1 MIGFDDSDQ
10 LDDGELEPISPQ
22 ELTQKK
28 PLKAR
33 ARAGAVKDFI
43 DTFIDTDIIDRVV
56 RNPQVKVDKRQF
68 LQQQF
73 ADAPCLD
80 EILLHGPQS
89 IYELEILKQKAR
101 KMVREMLHRDIE
113 EIFAARAVPQRLELW
128 NHAVRMIQQILYM
141 FGEDELP
148 NDAKDLAAEIKKYA
162 NDYGY
167 AISILVQG
175 RQVRLKGRQAKQAL
189 LLSMGKTIRK
199 KSTRALSVKSS
210 VNRGIKEFILE
221 TAGFRLIDKLMDAK
235 RGGAE
240 SGISGEHR

>member
-1 MIGFDDSDQ
+1 MIEFDDSDQ

-33 ARAGAVKDFI
+33 ARAVRDFV
-43 DTFIDTDIIDRVV
+43 DTFIDMDIIDRVV
-56 RNPQVKVDKRQF
+56 RDPRAKVDKRQF

-101 KMVREMLHRDIE
+101 EMVHRDIE
-113 EIFAARAVPQRLELW
+113 EIFAAGAVPQRLEFW

-162 NDYGY
+162 NNYWY
-167 AISILVQG
+167 AISTLVQG
-175 RQVRLKGRQAKQAL
+175 RQVKLKGRRAKQV
-189 LLSMGKTIRK
+189 LSLYMGKTVRK
-199 KSTRALSVKSS
+199 NSTGALSWKSS
-210 VNRGIKEFILE
+210 LNRYIKEFILE
-221 TAGFRLIDKLMDAK
+221 TAGFRLINELIDAK
-235 RGGAE
+235 RGGF
-240 SGISGEHR
+240 

>member
-1 MIGFDDSDQ
+1 MVEFDDSDQ
-10 LDDGELEPISPQ
+10 LNDGQLEPISPQ

-28 PLKAR
+28 PFKTR
-33 ARAGAVKDFI
+33 ARAVKDVI
-43 DTFIDTDIIDRVV
+43 DTFIDTRIIDRVV
-56 RNPQVKVDKRQF
+56 RDPQVKVDKRQF

-101 KMVREMLHRDIE
+101 EMVHQDIE
-113 EIFAARAVPQRLELW
+113 EIFAAGAVPQRLEFW

-162 NDYGY
+162 NNYWY
-167 AISILVQG
+167 AISTLVQG
-175 RQVRLKGRQAKQAL
+175 RQVKLKGRRAKQAL
-189 LLSMGKTIRK
+189 LLSMGKTVRK
-199 KSTRALSVKSS
+199 NSTRALSEKSS
-210 VNRGIKEFILE
+210 VNKYIKEFILE

-240 SGISGEHR
+240 PGISGEHR

>member
-1 MIGFDDSDQ
+1 MVEFDDSDQ
-10 LDDGELEPISPQ
+10 LNDGQLEPISPQ

-28 PLKAR
+28 PLKTR
-33 ARAGAVKDFI
+33 ARAVKDFI

-56 RNPQVKVDKRQF
+56 RDPQVKVDKRQF

-101 KMVREMLHRDIE
+101 EMVHQDIE
-113 EIFAARAVPQRLELW
+113 EIFAAGAVPQRLEFW

-162 NDYGY
+162 NNYWY
-167 AISILVQG
+167 AISTLVQG
-175 RQVRLKGRQAKQAL
+175 RQVKLKGRRAKQAL
-189 LLSMGKTIRK
+189 LLSMGKTVRK
-199 KSTRALSVKSS
+199 NSTRALSEKSS
-210 VNRGIKEFILE
+210 VNKYIKEFILE

-240 SGISGEHR
+240 PGISGEHR

>member
-1 MIGFDDSDQ
+1 MVEFDDSDQ
-10 LDDGELEPISPQ
+10 LNDGQLEPISPQ

-28 PLKAR
+28 PFKTR
-33 ARAGAVKDFI
+33 ARAVKDFI
-43 DTFIDTDIIDRVV
+43 DTFIDADIIDRVV
-56 RNPQVKVDKRQF
+56 RDPQVKVDKRQF

-101 KMVREMLHRDIE
+101 EMVHRDVE
-113 EIFAARAVPQRLELW
+113 EIFVAGATPQRLEFW

-162 NDYGY
+162 NNYWY
-167 AISILVQG
+167 VISALVKGQ
-175 RQVRLKGRQAKQAL
+175 QVKRRGRQAKQAL
-189 LLSMGKTIRK
+189 LLSMGKTARK
-199 KSTRALSVKSS
+199 NSTRTLSVKSS
-210 VNRGIKEFILE
+210 VNKYIKEFILE
-221 TAGFRLIDKLMDAK
+221 TGGFRLIDELMDAK

-240 SGISGEHR
+240 PGISGEHR

>member
-1 MIGFDDSDQ
+1 MVEFDDSDQ
-10 LDDGELEPISPQ
+10 SNDGHLEPISPQ

-28 PLKAR
+28 PFKTR
-33 ARAGAVKDFI
+33 ARAVKDFI

-56 RNPQVKVDKRQF
+56 RDPQVKVDKRQF

-101 KMVREMLHRDIE
+101 EMVHRDIE
-113 EIFAARAVPQRLELW
+113 EIFAAGAVPQRLEFW

-162 NDYGY
+162 NNYWY
-167 AISILVQG
+167 AISTLVQG
-175 RQVRLKGRQAKQAL
+175 RQVKLKGRRAKQAL
-189 LLSMGKTIRK
+189 LLSMGKTVRK
-199 KSTRALSVKSS
+199 NSTRALSEKSS
-210 VNRGIKEFILE
+210 VNKYIKEFILE

-240 SGISGEHR
+240 PGISGEHR

>member
-22 ELTQKK
+22 DLTQKK

-33 ARAGAVKDFI
+33 ARAVKDFI
-43 DTFIDTDIIDRVV
+43 DTFIDTDTIDRVV

-80 EILLHGPQS
+80 EILLYGPQS

-101 KMVREMLHRDIE
+101 EMVREMVHRDIE

-167 AISILVQG
+167 AISTLVQG
-175 RQVRLKGRQAKQAL
+175 RQVKLKGRRAKQAFL
-189 LLSMGKTIRK
+189 LYMGKTVRK
-199 KSTRALSVKSS
+199 NSTRALSWKSS
-210 VNRGIKEFILE
+210 WKSSLNRYIKEFILE
-221 TAGFRLIDKLMDAK
+221 TAGFRLIDELIDAK
-235 RGGAE
+235 RGGF
-240 SGISGEHR
+240 

>member
-1 MIGFDDSDQ
+1 MVEFDDSDQ
-10 LDDGELEPISPQ
+10 LNDGQLEPITPQ

-28 PLKAR
+28 PFKTR
-33 ARAGAVKDFI
+33 ARAVKDFI

-56 RNPQVKVDKRQF
+56 RDPQVKVDKRQF

-101 KMVREMLHRDIE
+101 EMVRRDVE
-113 EIFAARAVPQRLELW
+113 EIFVAGATPQRLEFW

-162 NDYGY
+162 NNYWY
-167 AISILVQG
+167 VISALVKG
-175 RQVRLKGRQAKQAL
+175 RQVKRRGRQAKQAL
-189 LLSMGKTIRK
+189 LLSMGKTARK
-199 KSTRALSVKSS
+199 NSTRTLSGKSS
-210 VNRGIKEFILE
+210 VNKYIKESILE
-221 TAGFRLIDKLMDAK
+221 IGGFLLINELMNTK

-240 SGISGEHR
+240 PGISGEHR

>member
-1 MIGFDDSDQ
+1 MIEFDDSDQ

-33 ARAGAVKDFI
+33 ARAVRDFV
-43 DTFIDTDIIDRVV
+43 DTFIDMDIIDRVV
-56 RNPQVKVDKRQF
+56 RDPRAKVDKRQF

-101 KMVREMLHRDIE
+101 EMVHRDIE
-113 EIFAARAVPQRLELW
+113 EIFAAGAVPQRLEFW

-162 NDYGY
+162 NNYWY
-167 AISILVQG
+167 AISTLVQG
-175 RQVRLKGRQAKQAL
+175 RQVKLKGRRAKQV
-189 LLSMGKTIRK
+189 LSLYMGKTVRK
-199 KSTRALSVKSS
+199 NSTGALSWKSS
-210 VNRGIKEFILE
+210 LNRYIKEFILE
-221 TAGFRLIDKLMDAK
+221 TAGFRLIDELIDAK
-235 RGGAE
+235 RGGF
-240 SGISGEHR
+240 

>member
-1 MIGFDDSDQ
+1 MIEFDDSDQ

-33 ARAGAVKDFI
+33 ARAVRDFV
-43 DTFIDTDIIDRVV
+43 DTFIDMDIIDRVV
-56 RNPQVKVDKRQF
+56 RDPRAKVDKRQF

-101 KMVREMLHRDIE
+101 EMVHRDIE
-113 EIFAARAVPQRLELW
+113 EIFAAGAVPQRLEFW

-148 NDAKDLAAEIKKYA
+148 NDAKDLAAEI
-162 NDYGY
+162 
-167 AISILVQG
+167 
-175 RQVRLKGRQAKQAL
+175 
-189 LLSMGKTIRK
+189 
-199 KSTRALSVKSS
+199 
-210 VNRGIKEFILE
+210 
-221 TAGFRLIDKLMDAK
+221 
-235 RGGAE
+235 
-240 SGISGEHR
+240 